1 MVANSK
7 TDNTDS
13 RAAATATKGVTDLHS
28 DGGSFHLN
36 AVKRRR
42 QSHRQVRK

>member
-1 MVANSK
+1 MGEIGEMLWLQNSK
-7 TDNTDS
+7 TGNTGS
-13 RAAATATKGVTDLHS
+13 RAAAPATKGVTDLHS

-42 QSHRQVRK
+42 